1 LAKIYEN
8 IAARFHLGDWHR
20 TIDEKLETLDNLYQ
34 MLNQDRMNRYMLMLE
49 VTIVLLFIIDL
60 VLLVMGFKR
69 P

>member
-1 LAKIYEN
+1 
-8 IAARFHLGDWHR
+8 
-20 TIDEKLETLDNLYQ
+20 
-34 MLNQDRMNRYMLMLE
+34 MNRYMLMLE